1 LTPLRDAFGRT
12 ISYLRVSVTDRCD
25 LRCIYCMPER
35 MHFLPKADVLTLEE
49 LDRLCRVFIQRDV
62 RKLRLTGGEPLVRRG
77 IIEFIHGLGRH
88 LRTGA
93 LEELTLTTNG
103 VALAQHAEALH
114 AAGVRRVNVS
124 LDSLD
129 RETFARIARRD
140 KLEAVLDGIAAARAA
155 GLTVKINTVALK
167 HDNARELP
175 SMIQW
180 AHDLGMDITL
190 IEAMPMGEIDAER
203 ASQYISLRDV
213 RAELESYWTLSDTAE
228 RTGGPA
234 RYARIAETGGRIGFI
249 TPLSH
254 NFCEA
259 CNRVRL
265 TCTGVLYTCLGR
277 EEALDF
283 RPLLRAGCGDVE
295 LDAAIDAAIAAKPK
309 GHDFAVERLNIP
321 ASPRRMSVTGG

>member
-1 LTPLRDAFGRT
+1 MIPLRDSFARAIT
-12 ISYLRVSVTDRCD
+12 YLRVSVTDRCD

-35 MHFLPKADVLTLEE
+35 MQFLPKPEVLTLEE
-49 LDRLCRVFIQRDV
+49 LDRLCSHFIARGV

-77 IIEFIHGLGRH
+77 IMDFIGGLGRH
-88 LRTGA
+88 LRSGA
-93 LEELTLTTNG
+93 LDEITLTTNG
-103 VALAQHAEALH
+103 VTLAPYAEALY
-114 AAGVRRVNVS
+114 AAGVRRINVS

-140 KLEAVLDGIAAARAA
+140 KLDAVQAGIDAARTA
-155 GLTVKINTVALK
+155 GLSVKINTVALK
-167 HDNARELP
+167 NDNARELP
-175 SMIQW
+175 HMIQW
-180 AHDLGMDITL
+180 AHQRGMDITL

-203 ASQYISLRDV
+203 ASQFLSLRDV
-213 RAELESYWTLSDTAE
+213 RAELESYWTLVDTPE

-254 NFCEA
+254 NFCET

-277 EEALDF
+277 EEATDF
-283 RPLLRAGCGDVE
+283 RSLLRDGCSDDE
-295 LDAAIDAAIAAKPK
+295 LHAAIDAAIAAKPK
-309 GHDFAVERLNIP
+309 GHDFAVERLNTP

>member
-1 LTPLRDAFGRT
+1 MTQLRDTFGRA

-35 MHFLPKADVLTLEE
+35 MQFLPKADVLTLEE
-49 LDRLCRVFIQRDV
+49 LDRLCACFVERGV

-77 IIEFIHGLGRH
+77 IMEFINGLSRH
-88 LRTGA
+88 LHAGR
-93 LEELTLTTNG
+93 LDELTLTTNG
-103 VALAQHAEALH
+103 VALAQHAEALY

-124 LDSLD
+124 IDSLD
-129 RETFARIARRD
+129 RDTFARIARRD
-140 KLEAVLDGIAAARAA
+140 KLDAVLDGIAAAQTA
-155 GLTVKINTVALK
+155 GLAVKINTVALK
-167 HDNARELP
+167 RDNARELP
-175 SMIQW
+175 WIIAW
-180 AHDLGMDITL
+180 AHERGMDITL
-190 IEAMPMGEIDAER
+190 IEAMPMGEIDAQR
-203 ASQYISLRDV
+203 ASQFISLRDI
-213 RAELESYWTLSDTAE
+213 RSELESYWTLRDTPE
-228 RTGGPA
+228 HTGGPA

-277 EEALDF
+277 EEATDF
-283 RPLLRAGCGDVE
+283 RELLRNNCTDEE
-295 LDAAIDAAIAAKPK
+295 LHAAIDAAIATKPK
-309 GHDFAVERLNIP
+309 GHDFAIERLNTP

>member
-1 LTPLRDAFGRT
+1 LTPLRDSYDRV

-25 LRCIYCMPER
+25 LRCAYCMPER
-35 MHFLPKADVLTLEE
+35 MQFLPKADVLTLEE
-49 LDRLCRVFIQRDV
+49 LDRLCATFVERGV

-77 IIEFIHGLGRH
+77 ILDFIEGLSRH

-93 LEELTLTTNG
+93 LDELTLTTNG
-103 VALAQHAEALH
+103 VALAEHAQALY

-140 KLEAVLDGIAAARAA
+140 KLDAILAGIAAARAA

-167 HDNARELP
+167 EDNARELP
-175 SMIQW
+175 HIIQW
-180 AHDLGMDITL
+180 VHGQGMDITL
-190 IEAMPMGEIDAER
+190 IEPMPMGEIDGER
-203 ASQYISLRDV
+203 ASQFLSLRDV
-213 RAELESYWTLSDTAE
+213 RSELESYWTLTDTPE
-228 RTGGPA
+228 QTGGPA

-265 TCTGVLYTCLGR
+265 TCTGVLYTCLGQ
-277 EEALDF
+277 EESTDF
-283 RPLLRAGCGDVE
+283 RPLLRNGASDGAVH
-295 LDAAIDAAIAAKPK
+295 AAIDDAIAAKPK
-309 GHDFAVERLNIP
+309 GHDFAVEHLNRP